1 MLFPLIPLF
10 YIPSDSRRAHFPVRF
25 ELFGKMRLVLIA
37 QPLRDVPDGEIR
49 FFQKFAGLF
58 HPKLR
63 DHLLRRPACVLL
75 EDPINLGGVQ
85 AHAVGQ
91 LGHGN
96 LAADISPDVIH
107 GLLKARELAALGT
120 EEAFLLF
127 FLRQPRH
134 EKIKLPRDVE
144 HIFSSLAFFIDVLDA
159 VLQKRVLIIMKD
171 QVLPIQTASFRIASA
186 FRPKKATQQRSQ
198 GSSLSAV

>member
-1 MLFPLIPLF
+1 MCFW
-10 YIPSDSRRAHFPVRF
+10 
-25 ELFGKMRLVLIA
+25 K
-37 QPLRDVPDGEIR
+37 
-49 FFQKFAGLF
+49 
-58 HPKLR
+58 
-63 DHLLRRPACVLL
+63 
-75 EDPINLGGVQ
+75 DPINLGGVQ

-171 QVLPIQTASFRIASA
+171 QVLPIQTGFLQNLLCFPPEKSDPAEIPGFLFVRRVNNGLTRQDRKPS
-186 FRPKKATQQRSQ
+186 P
-198 GSSLSAV
+198 SLRLYFAVSVW